1 MLQATMQRLDGLH
14 VSSSV
19 VICNDGH
26 KFFVAEQLREI
37 NRADTIILEP
47 TGRNTAPAV
56 ALAALAAGDDPL
68 LLVLPADHLIRDE
81 AAFRNVVTEAL
92 PLAESGRLVTFGI
105 VPNGPHTGYGYIQKG
120 KQDGI
125 GFVVDKFIEKP
136 SQIVAQEYV
145 KSGD

>member
-1 MLQATMQRLDGLH
+1 MLQATMRRLDGLH

-19 VICNDGH
+19 VICNDDH

-105 VPNGPHTGYGYIQKG
+105 VQKG
-120 KQDGI
+120 LKRDMGI
-125 GFVVDKFIEKP
+125 SKKA
-136 SQIVAQEYV
+136 SKMA
-145 KSGD
+145 